1 MTTTVRGSAE
11 EQTPRGRI
19 RIPATIIL
27 INGPPS
33 VGKTSFSIALQ
44 DALAQPFLLIES
56 DRWLPRPPGEIWQP
70 TFLESARTRIALGL
84 YAAVASF
91 ADHGND
97 VLVDGLLPNDT
108 VLRRACLV
116 ELGRHRL
123 IIIGLT
129 ASASTLTAREKAR
142 GDRPVGTAVRQSKK
156 AHDDVDYDLLL
167 DTDNASPAALARQ
180 IQDRLRDLLS
190 AHPPR

>member
-1 MTTTVRGSAE
+1 MRGCREA
-11 EQTPRGRI
+11 QTPRECAE
-19 RIPATIIL
+19 IPATIIL

-44 DALAQPFLLIES
+44 DKLPLPFLLIES
-56 DRWLPRPPGEIWQP
+56 DRWLPRPPGDIWEP
-70 TFLESARTRIALGL
+70 TFFDRVRTRIALGL

-91 ADHGND
+91 ADQGND
-97 VLVDGLLPNDT
+97 LLVDGLLPNDT
-108 VLRRACLV
+108 ALRRACLA

-142 GDRPVGTAVRQSKK
+142 GDRPVGTAIRQSKK

-167 DTDNASPAALARQ
+167 DTDNASPVALARG
-180 IQDRLRDLLS
+180 IQDWLRDLLG